1 MENMGSA
8 NKIKVAVIGCTHA
21 GTAFITTAKKLYGE
35 SVDIFVFERNDT
47 ISFLSCG
54 IALHVGG
61 IVKDPMKL
69 FYSSPKTL
77 AELGADMRMR
87 HEVVDVNLSEKY
99 LLVKALDTGET
110 FKESFDKLVIT
121 SGSWPIVPNIP
132 GVELEG
138 IKLSK
143 NFYHAKDI
151 VNYSKSAKKITIVGA
166 GYIGIELAEAFREN
180 GKEVTVIDVAD
191 RILAK
196 YLDNEFTEI
205 IEKEMKEHGINVV
218 TGEKVIAFEGENGK
232 VKRVITDKCTY
243 EADMVI
249 LAVGFRPNTDLFK
262 GKIEMLPN
270 GAIIVDKYLRTS
282 NGDVFAAG
290 DSTAVLFNPSDT
302 YEYIPLATNAVRM
315 GTIIAYNLFENKVEY
330 KGTQG
335 TSGVKVYSYNIAST
349 GLTKNWAKEKGI
361 DVNSIFTIENNRPEF
376 MPEYEPVYI
385 KIVYRT
391 NNGQIVGGQ
400 IMSRVDITE
409 SANTL
414 SMVIQNKMTITDLA
428 FSDFFFQ
435 PYFNKP
441 WNFLNTAALKA
452 LESFRF

>member
-1 MENMGSA
+1 MQNT
-8 NKIKVAVIGCTHA
+8 NKVKVAVIGCTHA

-35 SVDIFVFERNDT
+35 NVDISVFERNDT
-47 ISFLSCG
+47 VSFLSCG

-61 IVKDPMKL
+61 VVKDPMKL

-77 AELGADMRMR
+77 AELGADMKMR
-87 HEVVDVNLSEKY
+87 HEVVDVDLSEKY
-99 LLVKALDTGET
+99 LLVKNLETGET
-110 FKESFDKLVIT
+110 FKESFDKLVVT
-121 SGSWPIVPNIP
+121 SGSWPIIPNIP

-151 VNYSKSAKKITIVGA
+151 VNYSKNAKKITIVGA
-166 GYIGIELAEAFREN
+166 GYIGVELAEAFKEN
-180 GKEVTVIDVAD
+180 GKEVTIIDIAD

-196 YLDNEFTEI
+196 YLDSEFTQI
-205 IEKEMKEHGINVV
+205 LEKEMKEHGINVV
-218 TGEKVIAFEGENGK
+218 TGEKVTAFEGENGK
-232 VKRVITDKCTY
+232 VKRVITDKGTY
-243 EADMVI
+243 ETDMVI
-249 LAVGFRPNTDLFK
+249 LAVGFRPNTDLLK
-262 GKIEMLPN
+262 GKIDMLPN
-270 GAIIVDKYLRTS
+270 GAIIVDRYLHTS
-282 NGDVFAAG
+282 NPDVFAAG
-290 DSTAVLFNPSDT
+290 DSTAVWFNPSGT

-315 GTIIAYNLFENKVEY
+315 GTIISYNLFENKIEY

-335 TSGVKVYSYNIAST
+335 TSGVKVYSYNVAAT
-349 GLTKNWAKEKGI
+349 GLTENWAKEKGI
-361 DVNSIFTIENNRPEF
+361 AVKSIFTIENNRPEF

-391 NNGQIVGGQ
+391 DNGQIVGGQ
-400 IMSRVDITE
+400 IMSRADVTE

-414 SMVIQNKMTITDLA
+414 SLAIQNKMTITDLA

-452 LESFRF
+452 LESLKI